1 MTTEYVSV
9 EDLLSGDELNE
20 EDVTLPNG
28 KKVRVK
34 GLSSY
39 ERQLTLKNAVKGEG
53 QVDTALIERRMIKL
67 GLVQPR
73 LNEDQVEAWMKSAS
87 IGSVQAVTTKI
98 RELSGMGEGAEKS

>member
-1 MTTEYVSV
+1 MAEYASID
-9 EDLLSGDELNE
+9 DLLAGDELGQ

-28 KKVRVK
+28 KIVRVK

-53 QVDTALIERRMIKL
+53 EVDTALIERRMIKM
-67 GLVQPR
+67 GLVQPK
-73 LNEDQVEAWMKSAS
+73 LDEKQVEAWMKTAS
-87 IGSVQAVTTKI
+87 IGSVRAVTDKI